1 MHYTLI
7 YFINKNLDFVV
18 NESLTIT
25 CRM

>member
-1 MHYTLI
+1 MDI
-7 YFINKNLDFVV
+7 IKNLDFVV